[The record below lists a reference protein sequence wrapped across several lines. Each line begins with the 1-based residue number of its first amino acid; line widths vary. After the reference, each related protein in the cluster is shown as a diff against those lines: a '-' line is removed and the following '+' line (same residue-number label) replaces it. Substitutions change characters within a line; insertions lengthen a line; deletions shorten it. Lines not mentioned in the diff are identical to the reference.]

1 MRLSVTFL
9 SEATR
14 GVRMLDA
21 GHMMDAE
28 PDDSLDD
35 SVDYGRLTGHD
46 SSADSQL
53 DSRDLWI
60 RRMCEAQL

>member
-1 MRLSVTFL
+1 
-9 SEATR
+9 
-14 GVRMLDA
+14 MLDA

-53 DSRDLWI
+53 DSRDLRI